1 MNLKG
6 IVKAENEARRFLEAA
21 EEVHEEARDKFYAIF
36 ISGTKKTGALRR
48 ASYNLSRSL
57 SEMRKP

>member
-1 MNLKG
+1 MTLKG

-21 EEVHEEARDKFYAIF
+21 EEVHDEARNQALSHFL
-36 ISGTKKTGALRR
+36 SGTKKTGALRR
-48 ASYNLSRSL
+48 ASQDLSRVL